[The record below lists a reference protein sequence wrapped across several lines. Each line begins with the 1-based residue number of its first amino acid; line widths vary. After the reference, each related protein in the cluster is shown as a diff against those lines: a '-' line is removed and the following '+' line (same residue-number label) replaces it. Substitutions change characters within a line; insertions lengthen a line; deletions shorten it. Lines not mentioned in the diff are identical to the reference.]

1 MPMLMGITKPLVANK
16 YFIVSK
22 LQAAPP
28 ALHKYPLHPLNPL
41 PTFFLKLDVNGYHYL
56 GVEQRRKR
64 KLVPEPKFQLSA

>member
-41 PTFFLKLDVNGYHYL
+41 PTFFLKLDVNGYHY
-56 GVEQRRKR
+56 
-64 KLVPEPKFQLSA
+64 